1 MNFVQNKKDGSCDL
15 NFSKEEIKTILKN
28 KKIHFSADVL
38 RDFGNC
44 LTKMVAEWNIN
55 FNEELRNKQIG
66 NREIFQ
72 PSRFFSASYWSCL

>member
-15 NFSKEEIKTILKN
+15 NFSKEEIETIVKN

-55 FNEELRNKQIG
+55 FNEELRNKQTFEDQIIDVS
-66 NREIFQ
+66 NDKNQ
-72 PSRFFSASYWSCL
+72 K